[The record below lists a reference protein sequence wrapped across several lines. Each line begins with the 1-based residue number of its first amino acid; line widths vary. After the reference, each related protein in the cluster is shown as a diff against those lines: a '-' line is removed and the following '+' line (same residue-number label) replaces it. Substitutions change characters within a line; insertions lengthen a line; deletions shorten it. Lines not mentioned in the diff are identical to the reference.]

1 MVINIVIASL
11 CFINNHVINNN
22 FVIKN
27 VNEQYYLSKYN
38 NNILLDKSLDYTNTN
53 TNINLKKNK
62 HRTSIIYNSYKYIA
76 CDYDNNEKCFAY
88 CPNENTDEYCT
99 IIMKKTI
106 LDKIKIFFYI
116 VIWFILSARYNIT
129 NKQRLNMLNLP
140 WLQSVGSLGSGS
152 LIALFFW
159 KSKIRKPPKLNI
171 NAIKTYLPISFF
183 HSMGHITAVISVSA
197 GAVSF
202 TQIVKAAEPIFTSGF
217 NWILLGDK
225 ITLSIGLSL
234 IPIVLGVSIASISEL
249 YFTWTSFIGAMISNV
264 AFAGRNVASRLA
276 LDKPKG
282 ENITPENLFAIL
294 TIMSFIIS
302 IPLALFFEGHK
313 FHSVWIQKTFPSKII
328 LKKTFETGIYFY
340 LYNEAAMIVLN
351 NINPISHSIINT
363 LKRVILLLTCVF
375 FFNTPLT
382 RNGIFGSLIAISG
395 SYMYSRAKN
404 NKKHIKN

>member
-1 MVINIVIASL
+1 MISL
-11 CFINNHVINNN
+11 CFMKNPIINTYNKNINLQNY
-22 FVIKN
+22 VALN
-27 VNEQYYLSKYN
+27 VYN
-38 NNILLDKSLDYTNTN
+38 NIILDKSLTYN
-53 TNINLKKNK
+53 NINLKKIKTRAN
-62 HRTSIIYNSYKYIA
+62 IINNSYKYIA

-88 CPNENTDEYCT
+88 CPEENAEEYCT
-99 IIMKKTI
+99 IIMKKSNS
-106 LDKIKIFFYI
+106 DKIKNLFFI
-116 VIWFILSARYNIT
+116 VIWFILSARYNIA
-129 NKQRLNMLNLP
+129 NKQRLHMLNLP

-171 NAIKTYLPISFF
+171 DAIKTYIPISFF
-183 HSMGHITAVISVSA
+183 HSIGHITAVLSVSA

-202 TQIVKAAEPIFTSGF
+202 TQIVKAAEPLFTCGF

-225 ITLSIGLSL
+225 ITLSIGASF
-234 IPIVLGVSIASISEL
+234 IPIILGISIASISEL

-302 IPLALFFEGHK
+302 IPLALIFEGHK
-313 FHSVWIQKTFPSKII
+313 FHSIWIQKTLSSKII
-328 LKKTFETGIYFY
+328 LKKTFETGMYFY

-351 NINPISHSIINT
+351 NINPVSHAVINT
-363 LKRVILLLTCVF
+363 LKRVVLLITCIF

-382 RNGIFGSLIAISG
+382 RNGIIGSLIAISG
-395 SYMYSRAKN
+395 SYMYSKAKK
-404 NKKHIKN
+404 NKT

>member
-1 MVINIVIASL
+1 MITNIFIVSL
-11 CFINNHVINNN
+11 CFMNNAVIKNTP
-22 FVIKN
+22 FIKN
-27 VNEQYYLSKYN
+27 VNTQNYLSRE
-38 NNILLDKSLDYTNTN
+38 NIIIMDKSLTYN
-53 TNINLKKNK
+53 NINLKKIK
-62 HRTSIIYNSYKYIA
+62 TRTNIINNSYKYIA

-88 CPNENTDEYCT
+88 CPEENAEEYCT
-99 IIMKKTI
+99 IIMKKSN
-106 LDKIKIFFYI
+106 LDKIKNLFFI

-171 NAIKTYLPISFF
+171 DAIKTYIPISFF
-183 HSMGHITAVISVSA
+183 HSIGHITAVLSVSA

-202 TQIVKAAEPIFTSGF
+202 TQIVKAAEPLFTCGF

-225 ITLSIGLSL
+225 ITLPIGVSL
-234 IPIVLGVSIASISEL
+234 IPIILGISIASISEL
-249 YFTWTSFIGAMISNV
+249 YFTWTSFIGAMISNI

-302 IPLALFFEGHK
+302 IPLALIFEGHK
-313 FHSVWIQKTFPSKII
+313 FHSIWIQKTLSSKII
-328 LKKTFETGIYFY
+328 LKKTFETGMYFY

-351 NINPISHSIINT
+351 NINPVSHAVINT
-363 LKRVILLLTCVF
+363 LKRVVLLITCIF

-382 RNGIFGSLIAISG
+382 RNGIIGSLIAITG
-395 SYMYSRAKN
+395 SYMYSKAK
-404 NKKHIKN
+404 